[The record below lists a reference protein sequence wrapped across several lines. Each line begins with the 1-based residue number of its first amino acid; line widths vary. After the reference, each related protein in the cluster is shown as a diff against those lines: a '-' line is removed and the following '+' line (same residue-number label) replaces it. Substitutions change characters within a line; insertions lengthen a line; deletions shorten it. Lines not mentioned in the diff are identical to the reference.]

1 MELVENMLK
10 GDSRSLARLITL
22 VENRTEDLPRIM
34 KAIHP
39 HGGKSYVV
47 GLTGP
52 PGAGKSTVAD
62 GLVRLWRDENYR
74 VGAVLVDPSSP
85 FSGGAILGDRI
96 RMNSHATDPGVFM
109 RSMASRGSRGG
120 LARSTKEVVHL
131 IDAFGV
137 DWLLAETVGVG
148 QTELDVMSIADTIIV
163 VLGPE
168 SGDTVQTMK
177 AGLMEI
183 ADIFVINK
191 ADKEGAKRMAAEISA
206 MLELKEDY
214 PEGWKP
220 PVLMSIASRGE
231 GIDEI
236 NTTIARH
243 RAHHLKCPPEQ
254 SRRRRIRRSEL
265 FAVLEYHFRTRL
277 EDSFEAEPFS
287 GYVRQVEEGKMSPYE
302 VLDRM
307 LRENSF
313 ADIFKK

>member
-1 MELVENMLK
+1 ME

-22 VENRTEDLPRIM
+22 VENRSESLPRIM

-39 HGGKSYVV
+39 HLGKSYVV

-62 GLVRLWRDENYR
+62 GLVALWRKENHR

-85 FSGGAILGDRI
+85 FTGGAILGDRI
-96 RMNSHATDPGVFM
+96 RMNRHSTDPGVFM
-109 RSMASRGSRGG
+109 RSMASRGSQGG

-131 IDAFGV
+131 VDAFGV
-137 DWLLAETVGVG
+137 DRLLVETIGVG
-148 QTELDVMSIADTIIV
+148 QTELDVMSIADTIVV

-168 SGDTVQTMK
+168 SGDSVQAMK

-183 ADIFVINK
+183 ADIFVVNK

-206 MLELKEDY
+206 MLELKENY

-220 PVLMSIASRGE
+220 PVLMSAASKGE
-231 GIDEI
+231 GIDQI
-236 NTTIARH
+236 NAAIARH
-243 RAHHLKCPPEQ
+243 RAHQFNTPPQ
-254 SRRRRIRRSEL
+254 RSRRRQIRRSEL
-265 FAVLEYHFRTRL
+265 FDVLEYHLKTRL
-277 EDSFEAEPFS
+277 ESCFETEPFS
-287 GYVRQVEEGKMSPYE
+287 DYVKEVEEGIMSPYE

-307 LRENSF
+307 VGENAF